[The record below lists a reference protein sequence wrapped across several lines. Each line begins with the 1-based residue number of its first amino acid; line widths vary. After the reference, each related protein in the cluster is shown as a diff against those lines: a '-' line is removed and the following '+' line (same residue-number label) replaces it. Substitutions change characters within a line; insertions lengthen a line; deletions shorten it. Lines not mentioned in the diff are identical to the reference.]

1 MSITS
6 NIQYVMIKEN
16 LRTNKMVGRRYYSHR
31 RRENKV
37 QITMMLWPPAA
48 ATSKARFTLACP
60 RTSA

>member
-37 QITMMLWPPAA
+37 QIII
-48 ATSKARFTLACP
+48 TSGRPNRSPVMTLA
-60 RTSA
+60 A